1 MRKIAI
7 ILLELAA
14 AGGVFFTLKAFRIE
28 ESVQI
33 RTETEPIYN
42 HFPNLPQTSE
52 IQWCSKSSGG
62 IGLTTTTIYIFAFYD
77 YDISS
82 ELQAMEMEIEAQNE
96 NLKLYFVPNEINMEQ
111 KWRHVENANL
121 AFQSSVKITQ
131 QMNTTVYINE
141 LGTILYIEAIS
152 N

>member
-1 MRKIAI
+1 MRKIVI
-7 ILLELAA
+7 ILLGLAA
-14 AGGVFFTLKAFRIE
+14 AGGIFFVSKAFRTK

-42 HFPNLPQTSE
+42 HFPDLPQTSK
-52 IQWCSKSSGG
+52 IQWCSKSSGE

-82 ELQAMEMEIEAQNE
+82 ELQDMEIEPQSQNPE
-96 NLKLYFVPNEINMEQ
+96 LYFVPNEINMEQ

-121 AFQSSVKITQ
+121 AFQSSIKITQ
-131 QMNTTVYINE
+131 LMNTTVYINE
-141 LGTILYIEAIS
+141 SGTILYIEAIG

>member
-7 ILLELAA
+7 ILLGLAA
-14 AGGVFFTLKAFRIE
+14 AVGVFFASKAFRIKE
-28 ESVQI
+28 GVQI
-33 RTETEPIYN
+33 RTETGPIYN
-42 HFPNLPQTSE
+42 HFPDLPQTSE

-62 IGLTTTTIYIFAFYD
+62 IGLTTTTIYIFAFYN

-82 ELQAMEMEIEAQNE
+82 ELQAMEMEIETQSE
-96 NLKLYFVPNEINMEQ
+96 NPELYFVPNEINMEQ

-121 AFQSSVKITQ
+121 AFQSSIKITQ
-131 QMNTTVYINE
+131 LMNTTVYINE
-141 LGTILYIEAIS
+141 SGTILYIEAIG

>member
-7 ILLELAA
+7 ILLGLAA
-14 AGGVFFTLKAFRIE
+14 AGGVFLASKAFRIK

-42 HFPNLPQTSE
+42 HFPDLPQTSE

-62 IGLTTTTIYIFAFYD
+62 IGLTTTTIYIFAFYN

-82 ELQAMEMEIEAQNE
+82 ELQATETEIETQSE
-96 NLKLYFVPNEINMEQ
+96 NIELYFVPNEINMEQ

-141 LGTILYIEAIS
+141 SGTILYIEAIG

>member
-1 MRKIAI
+1 MRKNVI
-7 ILLELAA
+7 ILLGLAA
-14 AGGVFFTLKAFRIE
+14 AGGVFLALKAFRIK

-33 RTETEPIYN
+33 STETEPIYN
-42 HFPNLPQTSE
+42 HFPDLPQTSE

-82 ELQAMEMEIEAQNE
+82 ELQATEMEIETQSE
-96 NLKLYFVPNEINMEQ
+96 NLELYFVPNEINMEQ

-131 QMNTTVYINE
+131 LMNTTVYINE
-141 LGTILYIEAIS
+141 SGTILYIEAIG